1 MGSEGWEVG
10 LGKGKAV
17 YASKQRL
24 CEGERRALTGFMGSK
39 QEESCEID
47 HESWKRH
54 LQMRKLK
61 AK

>member
-1 MGSEGWEVG
+1 MG